1 MAGSDTQI
9 SDVPLLSCLEVDFL
23 CPYLFIYFF
32 KSAIATNGLVY
43 ALYKK
48 FVLCQS

>member
-1 MAGSDTQI
+1 MADSDTQI
-9 SDVPLLSCLEVDFL
+9 SDVPLLSCLEVNFL
-23 CPYLFIYFF
+23 SFFIYLFI